1 MKLETQ
7 LIEVWFGSLCV
18 LYQEVA
24 SKLEIKAM
32 PTFLLMREG
41 AQVDKLVGANPDEI
55 RKRTEAFIR
64 SSRSHKMTWI
74 CEYANYIFSESLQFW
89 IHFDVFFLMLL
100 TLGGNVLD
108 SFQCCK
114 LVKEWCIFF
123 LMLWTLGGN
132 VLDSFQ
138 CCKLVKEW
146 CIFSFNVIDSWGKC
160 CLGSWLKTEMNSEK
174 LPTYN
179 LLSCCCLYLMDIY
192 VCLF

>member
-7 LIEVWFGSLCV
+7 LIEVCG

-24 SKLEIKAM
+24 SKMEIKAM

-100 TLGGNVLD
+100 TLGGNVVWEADWRLKWIQRN
-108 SFQCCK
+108 SQHIIFCPVVACTTFMSRLFFNWIKK
-114 LVKEWCIFF
+114 LKYLIFY
-123 LMLWTLGGN
+123 LIKTNLLT
-132 VLDSFQ
+132 
-138 CCKLVKEW
+138 
-146 CIFSFNVIDSWGKC
+146 SFNII
-160 CLGSWLKTEMNSEK
+160 K
-174 LPTYN
+174 LN
-179 LLSCCCLYLMDIY
+179 LLRN
-192 VCLF
+192 

>member
-7 LIEVWFGSLCV
+7 LIEVCG

-24 SKLEIKAM
+24 SKMEIKAM

-114 LVKEWCIFF
+114 LVKEWCIF
-123 LMLWTLGGN
+123 
-132 VLDSFQ
+132 
-138 CCKLVKEW
+138 
-146 CIFSFNVIDSWGKC
+146 SFNVIDSWGKC
-160 CLGSWLKTEMNSEK
+160 CLRSWLKTEMNSEK

-179 LLSCCCLYLMDIY
+179 LLSCCCLYHIY
-192 VCLF
+192 VAFVFQLNKKIKIFNFLFN